1 MRRMENNTF
10 RYSYS
15 SSLQEELKDI
25 KKKYAGQPEDQQENQ
40 LELLRKLDKS
50 STRKSTIVSIVMGAA
65 GSLIMGIGMCCTMV
79 WAAAMFL
86 PGIIIGVIGIAMMA
100 AAYPVYVRITKRER
114 ARIAP
119 QVLDI
124 IEKLSKE
131 DQM

>member
-1 MRRMENNTF
+1 MENDTF

-25 KKKYAGQPEDQQENQ
+25 KKKYAGQPEDQQGDQ

-50 STRKSTIVSIVMGAA
+50 STRKSTIVSIAMGAA
-65 GSLIMGIGMCCTMV
+65 GCLTMGIGMCCTMV

-131 DQM
+131 DQL

>member
-1 MRRMENNTF
+1 MENNTF

-15 SSLQEELKDI
+15 SSFQEELQDI
-25 KKKYAGQPEDQQENQ
+25 KKKYTGQPESQEEDQ

-65 GSLIMGIGMCCTMV
+65 GCLIMGIGMCCTMV

-86 PGIIIGVIGIAMMA
+86 PGIIIGVAGIAMMA

>member
-1 MRRMENNTF
+1 MENDTF

-25 KKKYAGQPEDQQENQ
+25 KKKYAEQPEDQQEDQ

-50 STRKSTIVSIVMGAA
+50 STRKSTIVSVVMGAA
-65 GSLIMGIGMCCTMV
+65 GCLIMGIGMCCTMV
-79 WAAAMFL
+79 WAAAMLL
-86 PGIIIGVIGIAMMA
+86 PGIIIGVAGIAMMA

>member
-1 MRRMENNTF
+1 MENNTF

-25 KKKYAGQPEDQQENQ
+25 KKKYAGQPESQEEDQ

-100 AAYPVYVRITKRER
+100 AAYPVYVRITKKER
-114 ARIAP
+114 AKIAP

>member
-1 MRRMENNTF
+1 MENNTF

-15 SSLQEELKDI
+15 SSLQEELQDI
-25 KKKYAGQPEDQQENQ
+25 KKKYTGQPESQEEDQ

-50 STRKSTIVSIVMGAA
+50 STRKSTIVSVVMGAA
-65 GSLIMGIGMCCTMV
+65 GCLIMGIGMCCTMV

-100 AAYPVYVRITKRER
+100 AAYPVYVHITKRER

-124 IEKLSKE
+124 IEKLSNE

>member
-1 MRRMENNTF
+1 MENDTF

-65 GSLIMGIGMCCTMV
+65 GCLIMGIGMCCTMV

-86 PGIIIGVIGIAMMA
+86 PGIIIGVAGIAMMA

>member
-1 MRRMENNTF
+1 MENNTF

-15 SSLQEELKDI
+15 SSLQEELQDI
-25 KKKYAGQPEDQQENQ
+25 KKKYTGQPESQEEDQ

-65 GSLIMGIGMCCTMV
+65 GCLIMGIGMCCTMV

-100 AAYPVYVRITKRER
+100 AAYPVYVHITKRER

>member
-1 MRRMENNTF
+1 MENNTF

-15 SSLQEELKDI
+15 SSLQEELQDI

-50 STRKSTIVSIVMGAA
+50 STRKSTIVSVVMGAA
-65 GSLIMGIGMCCTMV
+65 GCLIMGIGMCCTMV

-86 PGIIIGVIGIAMMA
+86 PGIIIGVAGIAMMA

>member
-25 KKKYAGQPEDQQENQ
+25 KKKYAGQPESQEEDQ

-50 STRKSTIVSIVMGAA
+50 STRKSTIVSVVMGAA
-65 GSLIMGIGMCCTMV
+65 GCLIMGIGMCCTMV

-86 PGIIIGVIGIAMMA
+86 PGIIIGVAGIAMMT

>member
-1 MRRMENNTF
+1 MIEMENNTF

-15 SSLQEELKDI
+15 SSLQEELQDI
-25 KKKYAGQPEDQQENQ
+25 KKKYTGQPESQEEDQ

-65 GSLIMGIGMCCTMV
+65 GCLIMGIGMCCTMV
-79 WAAAMFL
+79 WAAAMFI

-100 AAYPVYVRITKRER
+100 AAYPVYVRITKKER
-114 ARIAP
+114 AKIAP

-124 IEKLSKE
+124 IEKLSNE

>member
-1 MRRMENNTF
+1 MENDTF

-15 SSLQEELKDI
+15 SSLQKELQDI
-25 KKKYAGQPEDQQENQ
+25 KKKYTGQPESQEEDQ

-65 GSLIMGIGMCCTMV
+65 GCLIMGIGMCCTMV

-86 PGIIIGVIGIAMMA
+86 PGIIIGVAGIAMMA

>member
-1 MRRMENNTF
+1 MENDTF

-65 GSLIMGIGMCCTMV
+65 GCLIMGIGMCCTMV

-100 AAYPVYVRITKRER
+100 AAYPVYVHITKRER